1 MRPVAP
7 APISGAGDQANRTP
21 NSASSSRIEILSPL
35 FWTYLGRLEWVVVSI
50 AGCLAVALHLRFV
63 THVGG
68 LWRDETNSANLA
80 TLSSFGE
87 MWRSLDYDSF
97 PFLFFLLL
105 RSWLELFGSHNDAA
119 LRTLGCLT
127 GLGILAVLWINAHS
141 LGARLPVLSL
151 ALIGLNPMLIRYG
164 DSARAYGLGIFLIL
178 LTFRSFWRLVD
189 APSPPA
195 VGRVVAAAAL
205 ALLSVQCLYYNSVLL
220 LAISAGA
227 VAVAWRRRAY
237 RTAGIVV
244 AIGLLSAVSL
254 VPYVP
259 MMRRMHEW
267 SFLVNFPVDFKWL
280 WTRGCEVIGSPDS
293 VAIWL
298 WVALFLTSLI
308 LLLVW
313 VPFTLRHRLLRDRE
327 KGELGPI
334 SPNATAAPQRRTFIS
349 SAVLY
354 AGVCSV
360 VGVIGYAGFLK
371 VLNYYTQPWYYI
383 TLVAFVACTLDVVF
397 GVWSSAGKVHPLSS
411 LRILRL
417 AIAIIFVALAGLP
430 AWAEL
435 PTRHTNVD
443 LLAARIEPLGEK
455 GDVILV
461 PRWECAITLCRYYG
475 GPAEVVTLP
484 PIRDHR
490 FHRYDL
496 VLRQIKMADPIQ
508 PVLAKLETVLRS
520 GHRVFVAGTLPFPL
534 APPVLPAKPPIY
546 RDPLGGWHGVPYD
559 FGWPLQV
566 GHFLRVHATS
576 AGPIELSPRLQV
588 QDFENLELVLVQGWK
603 P

>member
-1 MRPVAP
+1 
-7 APISGAGDQANRTP
+7 
-21 NSASSSRIEILSPL
+21 
-35 FWTYLGRLEWVVVSI
+35 
-50 AGCLAVALHLRFV
+50 
-63 THVGG
+63 
-68 LWRDETNSANLA
+68 
-80 TLSSFGE
+80 
-87 MWRSLDYDSF
+87 
-97 PFLFFLLL
+97 
-105 RSWLELFGSHNDAA
+105 
-119 LRTLGCLT
+119 
-127 GLGILAVLWINAHS
+127 
-141 LGARLPVLSL
+141 
-151 ALIGLNPMLIRYG
+151 
-164 DSARAYGLGIFLIL
+164 
-178 LTFRSFWRLVD
+178 
-189 APSPPA
+189 
-195 VGRVVAAAAL
+195 
-205 ALLSVQCLYYNSVLL
+205 
-220 LAISAGA
+220 
-227 VAVAWRRRAY
+227 
-237 RTAGIVV
+237 
-244 AIGLLSAVSL
+244 
-254 VPYVP
+254 
-259 MMRRMHEW
+259 MHEW

-298 WVALFLTSLI
+298 WVALFLTGLI

-313 VPFTLRHRLLRDRE
+313 AAFTLRHRLLHNRE
-327 KGELGPI
+327 KDELGPI
-334 SPNATAAPQRRTFIS
+334 SPDATAAPQRRTFIS

-360 VGVIGYAGFLK
+360 VGVIGYGGFLK
-371 VLNYYTQPWYYI
+371 LLNYETHPWYYI
-383 TLVAFVACTLDVVF
+383 TLVAFVACTLDVTF

-417 AIAIIFVALAGLP
+417 AVAIIFVALAGLP

-461 PRWECAITLCRYYG
+461 PRWESAITLCRYYG

-534 APPVLPAKPPIY
+534 ARPVLPAKPPIY
-546 RDPLGGWHGVPYD
+546 RDPVGRWHGTAYD

-576 AGPIELSPRLQV
+576 RDPIEFSPRLQV
-588 QDFENLELVLVQGWK
+588 QEFENLELVLVQGWK